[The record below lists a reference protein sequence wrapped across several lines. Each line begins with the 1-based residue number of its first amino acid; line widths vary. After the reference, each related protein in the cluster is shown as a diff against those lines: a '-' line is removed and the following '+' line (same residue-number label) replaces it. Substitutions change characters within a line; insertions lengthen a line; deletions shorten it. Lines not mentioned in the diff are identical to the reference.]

1 MREKVQRQHVLA
13 ATQSDQVFFFITWV
27 IEGRGELICYA
38 VPALRMLG
46 LAIAEF

>member
-13 ATQSDQVFFFITWV
+13 ATQSDQVFLVTWV
-27 IEGRGELICYA
+27 IEGQGDFICYA

-46 LAIAEF
+46 LATAEF